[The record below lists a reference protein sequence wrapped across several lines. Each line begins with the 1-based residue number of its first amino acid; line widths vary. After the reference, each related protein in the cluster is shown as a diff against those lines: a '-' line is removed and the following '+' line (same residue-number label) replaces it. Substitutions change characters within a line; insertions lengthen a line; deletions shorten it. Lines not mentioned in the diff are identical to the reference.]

1 MVKMT
6 GACALVRALANEN
19 IRVVFGLPGVQIL
32 EIYDSLYQH
41 PEIKT
46 ITVRHEQTTSQMAY
60 GYAKATG
67 EPGVAIVVP
76 GPGLLNAAT
85 GIGIAYST
93 STPVLLV
100 SGQIPS
106 SSLGKEHGE
115 LHEVEDQMSVLKNM
129 TKWQAMALKAS
140 DVPSMV
146 REAFRQMKTG
156 RPRPVEIEVPLDV
169 LASSDEV
176 DFPRPGPYEPLAAD
190 SKSISVAVDILSRA
204 ERPVILAGGGTIIS
218 GAHQELLALA
228 EFLQTPVLSTPEG
241 KGSIP
246 EDHNLALGCS
256 SLGYGAESK
265 ILPKADVVLAVGTRL
280 HRPQGLMKGQK
291 LIHVDVD
298 ESVIGREW
306 PITLGIKADAKL
318 AMAQM
323 LAGLRAKIPP
333 REPKKNET
341 WELKEK
347 VKEEIRAAAPLQT
360 SIIEDIRSVL
370 DREAIVVS
378 GMTNVGYWAN
388 LAFPVYKPRTY
399 ITCGYFGALGYAFP
413 TALGAKVGRPESQV
427 VTLCGDGG
435 FLYGSSELATAVQ
448 NDLSVVTI
456 VFNDS
461 CYGAVKTHQRIGYGG
476 RFIGAEL
483 ANPDIIKL
491 AEAFGAEAIRVEAPS
506 DLKDAL
512 KEALRIRKPIV
523 VEVAMPT
530 LEAPFHI
537 PRSTSTRG

>member
-6 GACALVRALANEN
+6 GGYALVQALANEN
-19 IRVVFGLPGVQIL
+19 IRVIFGLPGVQIL
-32 EIYDSLYQH
+32 DIYNSLYQH
-41 PEIKT
+41 PEIKVV
-46 ITVRHEQTTSQMAY
+46 TVRHEQATSQMAN

-85 GIGIAYST
+85 GVGIAYST
-93 STPVLLV
+93 STPILLV

-106 SSLGKEHGE
+106 SSLGKKRGE
-115 LHEVEDQMSVLKNM
+115 LHEIEDQMSVLKTM

-140 DVPSMV
+140 DIPSMV

-176 DFPRPGPYEPLAAD
+176 DFPRPEPGEPLAAD
-190 SKSISVAVDILSRA
+190 QESISMAVDILSRA
-204 ERPVILAGGGTIIS
+204 ERPVVLAGGGTIIS
-218 GAHQELLALA
+218 EAHQELWALA
-228 EFLQTPVLSTPEG
+228 EFLQTPVLTTPEG

-246 EDHNLALGCS
+246 EDHHLALGCS
-256 SLGYGAESK
+256 SLGYGAAST
-265 ILPKADVVLAVGTRL
+265 ILPKADVILAVGTRL

-306 PITLGIKADAKL
+306 PTTLGIKADAKL
-318 AMAQM
+318 ALAQM
-323 LAGLRAKIPP
+323 LAGLRARIPP
-333 REPKKNET
+333 REPKKSEAE
-341 WELKEK
+341 ELKEK

-370 DREAIVVS
+370 DRDAIVVS
-378 GMTNVGYWAN
+378 GMTNIGYWAN
-388 LAFPVYKPRTY
+388 LAFPVYEPRTY

-413 TALGAKVGRPESQV
+413 TALGAKVGRPERQV
-427 VTLCGDGG
+427 VALCGDGG
-435 FLYGSSELATAVQ
+435 FLYGCSELATAVQ
-448 NDLSVVTI
+448 NNLSVVTI

-461 CYGAVKTHQRIGYGG
+461 CYGAVKMHQRIEYRQ
-476 RFIGAEL
+476 RFVGVEL
-483 ANPDIIKL
+483 ANPDFVKL
-491 AEAFGAEAIRVEAPS
+491 AEAFVAKGIRVEAPS
-506 DLKDAL
+506 GLKDAL
-512 KEALRIRKPIV
+512 KDALRYKEPVV
-523 VEVAMPT
+523 VEMPMPT

-537 PRSTSTRG
+537 PRSVSARE